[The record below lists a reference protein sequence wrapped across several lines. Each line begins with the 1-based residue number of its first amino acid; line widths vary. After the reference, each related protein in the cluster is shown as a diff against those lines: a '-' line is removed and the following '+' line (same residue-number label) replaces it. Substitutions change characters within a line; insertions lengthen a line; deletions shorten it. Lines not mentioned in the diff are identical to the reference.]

1 MSNWVVYVVEVNWW
15 PNTRFSWEIKSSSQA
30 AFNFSNAFDY
40 TRRDSAIRGARR
52 MAKALG
58 IEVEIKR

>member
-1 MSNWVVYVVEVNWW
+1 MSKWVV
-15 PNTRFSWEIKSSSQA
+15 EIDNSYDIYYEWVIFNPRHPSI
-30 AFNFSNAFDY
+30 AFAGNYDY

-58 IEVEIKR
+58 IEVTIK